1 MEQAFEN
8 KKWIE
13 KNSKRQQR
21 IDDLHAFAQLNEKA
35 YSFVLKPDY
44 KFDDRLLT
52 DVEVNKPPESLF
64 M

>member
-1 MEQAFEN
+1 MEKAFEN

-21 IDDLHAFAQLNEKA
+21 INDLHALAQFNEKA
-35 YSFVLKPDY
+35 YSFVLYPEY
-44 KFDDRLLT
+44 KFDERLLT

-64 M
+64 I